1 MLIAGGAEPPIYGL
15 RVRPF
20 PTAYLEAKTAMPYVG
35 FLAIS
40 MLAPIAGA
48 GALADPAPAPAYQQM
63 ETRRLFEPTEGE
75 LRKEAAGGVYIYEGV
90 TDRAVEQAMK
100 EEFERVDSMMF
111 INTIRTDAQGQP
123 LRDPETGQIEAD
135 DDC

>member
-1 MLIAGGAEPPIYGL
+1 MVYGAESLIVG
-15 RVRPF
+15 
-20 PTAYLEAKTAMPYVG
+20 TGAYPLTTPYREAKIEKLHLI

-40 MLAPIAGA
+40 MLAPVAGA
-48 GALADPAPAPAYQQM
+48 GALADPAPEPAYRQLEM
-63 ETRRLFEPTEGE
+63 RRLFEPTEGE
-75 LRKEAAGGVYIYEGV
+75 LRNEAAGSVYIYEGL

-123 LRDPETGQIEAD
+123 LRNPATGQIEAD